1 MKEKVVCFFK
11 DHFKKNPLSYLG
23 WLGLFGIFGLM
34 YAPIMIPFLICFVF
48 FSYRNVIADE
58 LFWENVR
65 RSGTRAFVSSLI
77 FDVVICVFAYGR
89 GLVLSARL
97 GDEVFRPIVEG
108 DRVTVWMYSYAQTV
122 FIFLAFFASMLLM
135 MLVFSISM
143 MRVRRREKRSL
154 ENQDKDFQEV

>member
-34 YAPIMIPFLICFVF
+34 YAPIMIPFLIC
-48 FSYRNVIADE
+48 
-58 LFWENVR
+58 
-65 RSGTRAFVSSLI
+65 
-77 FDVVICVFAYGR
+77 VFAYGR

-97 GDEVFRPIVEG
+97 GDEFFRPIVEG
-108 DRVTVWMYSYAQTV
+108 GRVTVWMYSYAQTV

-135 MLVFSISM
+135 ILVFFVSM
-143 MRVRRREKRSL
+143 MCVRRHEKRSL
-154 ENQDKDFQEV
+154 ENQDGDFQEV